1 METSRRNQFK
11 QYLIELWI
19 SRNIDRGPGNVNY
32 TTTETF
38 KINEDD
44 AWLELSL
51 VQNRQSRLDGNLKP
65 NQIYYLY
72 LHRYHSGVSL
82 YPTGKEYTRD
92 MTRQQ
97 QADIIKELA
106 DQVDNQD
113 VQKWFNWRYKK
124 LDGTFRE
131 LKPLTF

>member
-1 METSRRNQFK
+1 MATLRRNQFK
-11 QYLIELWI
+11 QYLIDLWF

-38 KINEDD
+38 KIDEDD

-51 VQNRQSRLDGNLKP
+51 LSNRQSRWHGDLKP
-65 NQIYYLY
+65 NQTYYLY

>member
-1 METSRRNQFK
+1 METLRRNQFK
-11 QYLIELWI
+11 QYLIELWL
-19 SRNIDRGPGNVNY
+19 SRNIDRGLGDVIY

-38 KINEDD
+38 KIDEDD

-51 VQNRQSRLDGNLKP
+51 VQNRQSRLHGELKP
-65 NQIYYLY
+65 NQTYYLY
-72 LHRYHSGVSL
+72 LHRHHRGVSL

-92 MTRQQ
+92 MTKQE
-97 QADIIKELA
+97 QANIIKELA
-106 DQVDNQD
+106 DQVSDQD

-131 LKPLTF
+131 LKPLKF